1 MRWIHNCPLLAN
13 RADQGPE
20 KGHIMNKE
28 MTPQEFK
35 AERERLKITA
45 KQFGQL
51 LGVSE
56 RAVFYYEH
64 GQRKIP
70 KPIQLLVML
79 YKKHAVV
86 EQCFTK

>member
-1 MRWIHNCPLLAN
+1 MVGLPSRPILAN

>member
-1 MRWIHNCPLLAN
+1 
-13 RADQGPE
+13 
-20 KGHIMNKE
+20 MNKE
-28 MTPQEFK
+28 MTPEEFK
-35 AERERLKITA
+35 AERDEGNRKA

-70 KPIQLLVML
+70 KPIQLLVLL

-86 EQCFTK
+86 D

>member
-1 MRWIHNCPLLAN
+1 
-13 RADQGPE
+13 
-20 KGHIMNKE
+20 MNKE

-70 KPIQLLVML
+70 KPVQLLVLL
-79 YKKHAVV
+79 YKSGTFYGSKNT
-86 EQCFTK
+86 QP

>member
-1 MRWIHNCPLLAN
+1 
-13 RADQGPE
+13 
-20 KGHIMNKE
+20 MNSK
-28 MTPQEFK
+28 MTPAEFK

-56 RAVFYYEH
+56 RAVFYYQH

-70 KPIQLLVML
+70 KPIQLLVLL

-86 EQCFTK
+86 D

>member
-1 MRWIHNCPLLAN
+1 M
-13 RADQGPE
+13 D
-20 KGHIMNKE
+20 KE
-28 MTPQEFK
+28 MTPAEFK

-70 KPIQLLVML
+70 KPVQILVLL

-86 EQCFTK
+86 D

>member
-1 MRWIHNCPLLAN
+1 
-13 RADQGPE
+13 
-20 KGHIMNKE
+20 MNSN
-28 MTPQEFK
+28 MTPAEFK

-45 KQFGQL
+45 NQFGQL

-70 KPIQLLVML
+70 KPIQLLVLL

-86 EQCFTK
+86 D

>member
-1 MRWIHNCPLLAN
+1 
-13 RADQGPE
+13 
-20 KGHIMNKE
+20 MNSK
-28 MTPQEFK
+28 MTPAEFK
-35 AERERLKITA
+35 AERERLIITA

-70 KPIQLLVML
+70 KPIQLLVLL

-86 EQCFTK
+86 D

>member
-1 MRWIHNCPLLAN
+1 
-13 RADQGPE
+13 
-20 KGHIMNKE
+20 MNKE
-28 MTPQEFK
+28 MTPAEFK

-70 KPIQLLVML
+70 
-79 YKKHAVV
+79 
-86 EQCFTK
+86 

>member
-1 MRWIHNCPLLAN
+1 
-13 RADQGPE
+13 
-20 KGHIMNKE
+20 MNKE
-28 MTPQEFK
+28 MTPEQFK

-70 KPIQLLVML
+70 KPIQLLVLL
-79 YKKHAVV
+79 YKKTRSRRLA
-86 EQCFTK
+86 EKDQCRAAHSNALQ

>member
-1 MRWIHNCPLLAN
+1 
-13 RADQGPE
+13 
-20 KGHIMNKE
+20 MNKE

-64 GQRKIP
+64 GQRKINAARH
-70 KPIQLLVML
+70 IAML
-79 YKKHAVV
+79 CNDV
-86 EQCFTK
+86 EHCFFYL

>member
-1 MRWIHNCPLLAN
+1 MDN
-13 RADQGPE
+13 G
-20 KGHIMNKE
+20 

-45 KQFGQL
+45 KKFGQM

-70 KPIQLLVML
+70 KPVQLLVML

-86 EQCFTK
+86 D

>member
-1 MRWIHNCPLLAN
+1 
-13 RADQGPE
+13 
-20 KGHIMNKE
+20 MNKE

-45 KQFGQL
+45 KKFGQM

-70 KPIQLLVML
+70 S
-79 YKKHAVV
+79 
-86 EQCFTK
+86 QCSS

>member
-1 MRWIHNCPLLAN
+1 M
-13 RADQGPE
+13 D
-20 KGHIMNKE
+20 KE
-28 MTPQEFK
+28 MTPAEFK

-64 GQRKIP
+64 GQRKLP
-70 KPIQLLVML
+70 KPIQLLVLL

-86 EQCFTK
+86 N